1 MYNKLIM
8 IGNLIKDIEL
18 RYLQN
23 STAVAKGSIATSHKY
38 KSKDGAQKEEVCFID
53 FDIFGRSAEIA
64 NQYLKKGSKVMLD
77 GRLVFSQWEDSQT
90 NTTKSKHTLLV
101 NELKML
107 DSKSKETKENK
118 PQINIEKLP
127 SINLDEI
134 DFDIFE
140 DDKCPF

>member
-8 IGNLIKDIEL
+8 IGNLTKDIEL

-38 KSKDGAQKEEVCFID
+38 KSKDGSQKEEVCFID